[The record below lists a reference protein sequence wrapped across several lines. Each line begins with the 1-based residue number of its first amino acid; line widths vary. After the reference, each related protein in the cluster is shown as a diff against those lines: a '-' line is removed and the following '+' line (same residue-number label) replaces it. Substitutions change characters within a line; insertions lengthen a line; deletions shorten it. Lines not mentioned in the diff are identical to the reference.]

1 MPGRAPARTYTAI
14 QGIEWAVVYMSYLGN
29 IGATEEIL
37 PLVYFFVIFS
47 ILAGILGYILSKRG
61 DKNELS

>member
-1 MPGRAPARTYTAI
+1 
-14 QGIEWAVVYMSYLGN
+14 MSYLGN

-37 PLVYFFVIFS
+37 PLFYFFVIFS
-47 ILAGILGYILSKRG
+47 ILAGILGYILSRKG